1 MRLVAALLLM
11 MTPVLALA
19 QTPGSPPLVR
29 TTLDPTA
36 GIVIGQP
43 VRLHVDVMFPGEMPH
58 PPLVR
63 LGDAAGAQILRFE
76 TQAVTIRDR
85 IDGQDYVGQSFEF
98 LVFPRRGG
106 EIAIPAPEV
115 TLLDRNGDPAGSAAG
130 KALAMTVTVPPG
142 LDASGPVLVADKVTA
157 SESWSPDPASAG
169 IRTGG
174 AITRTIRRQASG
186 VPALGMA
193 EFRFTAPEGVRVY
206 VDPPVIDDRS
216 NRGTVDGQRTDKV
229 TYVFEKPGN
238 YALPEL
244 SQPWWDMASKQART
258 EALPGLTVTVAAGDA
273 DAAAPEATGLRHP
286 AFLAAIGL
294 GAVLLLASAA
304 MVWRRFKAGWNAL
317 AQRHRSSEASAR
329 KTLKQAAAS
338 GDAAETY
345 QALSAWLDRLGPAP
359 ADRIRTDPRARQLI
373 ETLERTLFGT
383 GASWSA
389 ACGAE
394 LSEAIARA
402 HRTPW
407 RSRIRPNPLP
417 PLNPTFPSWPDRR
430 RTS

>member
-1 MRLVAALLLM
+1 MRLVAALLLVIF
-11 MTPVLALA
+11 PVLALA
-19 QTPGSPPLVR
+19 QMPGHAPLVR
-29 TTLDPTA
+29 TTLDPVD

-63 LGDAAGAQILRFE
+63 LGDAPGAQILRFE

-85 IDGQDYVGQSFEF
+85 IDDLDYVGQSFEF

-115 TLLDRNGDPAGSAAG
+115 TLLDRNGDPAGSATG

-142 LDASGPVLVADKVTA
+142 LDPSGPVLVADKVTA
-157 SESWSPDPASAG
+157 SESWSPDPASVG

-174 AITRTIRRQASG
+174 AITRTIRRQAAG

-193 EFRFTAPEGVRVY
+193 ELRFTAPDGVRVY

-229 TYVFEKPGN
+229 TYVFEKPGH
-238 YALPEL
+238 YTLPEL
-244 SQPWWDMASKQART
+244 SQPWWDMAGKQARAET
-258 EALPGLTVTVAAGDA
+258 LAGLAVTVAAGGA
-273 DAAAPEATGLRHP
+273 DAADPEATLTRRP

-294 GAVLLLASAA
+294 GAVLLLALAA
-304 MVWRRFKAGWNAL
+304 MFRRRFKAGWNAL
-317 AQRHRSSEASAR
+317 RQRSRSSEASAR
-329 KTLKQAAAS
+329 KTLERAAAT
-338 GDAAETY
+338 GDAAGTY
-345 QALSAWLDRLGPAP
+345 RALAAWLDRLPPEA
-359 ADRIRTDPRARQLI
+359 ADGVRADPRTRQLI
-373 ETLERTLFGT
+373 EGLERALFGAD
-383 GASWSA
+383 ASWSA

-394 LSEAIARA
+394 LSEAVARR
-402 HRTPW
+402 HRA
-407 RSRIRPNPLP
+407 RRMSRTTANLLP
-417 PLNPTFPSWPDRR
+417 PLNPAFPD
-430 RTS
+430 